1 VDWSALLIAFT
12 LGIAVMGALI
22 LFVRADVLAKYDEAQ
37 TISDG
42 AAELLEVLAE
52 AGLVI
57 NAENTVVRATTSA
70 MALGLV
76 RNRAL
81 VHKELKQLAK
91 TARESRAM
99 EKLETE
105 LLSGIRGSK
114 RLYVSA
120 RAINLGEGSVLLIID
135 DKTEAQRLDE
145 TRRDFVANIS
155 HELKTPVGA
164 IGLLAEAIEANPKDA
179 AMVGKLSATVVKESK
194 RLSALVKDI
203 IQLSR
208 IQAAD
213 SAMSSELI
221 ELEPVVRDAIDR
233 NAFKAER
240 RKVTIEF
247 QSEKG
252 VRVFGD
258 EEMLAVAFKNIIENA
273 IVYSAEG
280 SKVGV
285 ALTKDG
291 GVAEVII
298 SDSGVGISKEDQ
310 KRIFERFYRTDPARS
325 RQTGGTGLGLSIVK
339 HVIESHLGEIKLFSK
354 PGVGSTFTLRLPV
367 ADRKLVT
374 KKKKVTDG

>member
-1 VDWSALLIAFT
+1 
-12 LGIAVMGALI
+12 MGALI

-91 TARESRAM
+91 TARESKAM

-120 RAINLGEGSVLLIID
+120 RAIDLGEGSVLLIID

-179 AMVGKLSATVVKESK
+179 AMVGKLSANVVKESK

-208 IQAAD
+208 IQAAE
-213 SAMSSELI
+213 SAMNSELI

-240 RKVTIEF
+240 RKVTIDF
-247 QSEKG
+247 QGEKG

-291 GVAEVII
+291 GVAEVVI

>member
-1 VDWSALLIAFT
+1 MAIIGAFV
-12 LGIAVMGALI
+12 LGVAAMGALI
-22 LFVRADVLAKYDEAQ
+22 LWVRADVLAKYDEAQ

-57 NAENTVVRATTSA
+57 NAKDTVVRATSSA
-70 MALGLV
+70 MAMGLV
-76 RNRAL
+76 RDRAL
-81 VHKELKQLAK
+81 VHKELAKLASQ
-91 TARESRAM
+91 ARSSQTM
-99 EKLETE
+99 ERLEAE

-120 RAINLGEGSVLLIID
+120 RAINLGEDSILLIVD
-135 DKTEAQRLDE
+135 DKTDSQRLDE

-164 IGLLAEAIEANPKDA
+164 IGLLAEAIQNSTDNPEVVA
-179 AMVGKLSATVVKESK
+179 KLSGNVLKESK

-208 IQAAD
+208 VQAAETTIN
-213 SAMSSELI
+213 AELI
-221 ELEPVVRDAIDR
+221 DLEPVVRDAIDR
-233 NAFKAER
+233 NGFKAER
-240 RKVTIEF
+240 RNVTIECIAI
-247 QSEKG
+247 KG
-252 VRVFGD
+252 VKVFGD
-258 EEMLAVAFKNIIENA
+258 EEMLAVAIKNIIENA
-273 IVYSAEG
+273 IVYSPEG
-280 SKVGV
+280 SKVV
-285 ALTKDG
+285 VTLSKVG
-291 GVAEVII
+291 GVAEIAVT
-298 SDSGVGISKEDQ
+298 DSGVGISKQDQ

-367 ADRKLVT
+367 ADKKLVT
-374 KKKKVTDG
+374 KKKKVTNG

>member
-1 VDWSALLIAFT
+1 VNWPALLLAFA

-91 TARESRAM
+91 TARESKAM

-120 RAINLGEGSVLLIID
+120 RAIDLGEGSVLLIID

-179 AMVGKLSATVVKESK
+179 AMVGKLSANVVKESK

-213 SAMSSELI
+213 SAMNSELI

-240 RKVTIEF
+240 RKVTIDF
-247 QSEKG
+247 QGEKG

>member
-1 VDWSALLIAFT
+1 MAIVGAFV
-12 LGIAVMGALI
+12 LGVAAMGALI
-22 LFVRADVLAKYDEAQ
+22 LWVRADVLAKYDEAQ

-57 NAENTVVRATTSA
+57 NAKDTVVRATSSA
-70 MALGLV
+70 MAMGLV
-76 RNRAL
+76 RDRAL
-81 VHKELKQLAK
+81 VHKELAKLASK
-91 TARESRAM
+91 ARGSASM
-99 EKLETE
+99 ERLEAE

-120 RAINLGEGSVLLIID
+120 RAINLGEGSILLIVD
-135 DKTEAQRLDE
+135 DKTESQRLDE

-164 IGLLAEAIEANPKDA
+164 IGLLAEAIQNSTDNPEVVA
-179 AMVGKLSATVVKESK
+179 KLSGNVLKESK

-208 IQAAD
+208 VQAAD
-213 SAMSSELI
+213 TTINTELI
-221 ELEPVVRDAIDR
+221 DLEPVVRDAIDR
-233 NAFKAER
+233 NGFKAER
-240 RKVTIEF
+240 RNVTIECVAA
-247 QSEKG
+247 KDIK
-252 VRVFGD
+252 VFGD
-258 EEMLAVAFKNIIENA
+258 EEMLAVAIKNIIENA
-273 IVYSAEG
+273 IVYSPEG
-280 SKVGV
+280 SKVAV
-285 ALTKDG
+285 TLRKEG
-291 GVAEVII
+291 GVAEIAVT
-298 SDSGVGISKEDQ
+298 DSGVGISKQDQ

-367 ADRKLVT
+367 ADKKLVT
-374 KKKKVTDG
+374 KKKKVTNG

>member
-1 VDWSALLIAFT
+1 M
-12 LGIAVMGALI
+12 LGVAAMGVLI
-22 LFVRADVLAKYDEAQ
+22 LWVRADVLAKYDEAQ

-57 NAENTVVRATTSA
+57 NAKDTVVRATSSA
-70 MALGLV
+70 MAMGLV
-76 RNRAL
+76 RDRAL
-81 VHKELKQLAK
+81 VHKELAKLASK
-91 TARESRAM
+91 ARASQTM
-99 EKLETE
+99 EKLEAE

-120 RAINLGEGSVLLIID
+120 RAINLGEDSILLIID
-135 DKTEAQRLDE
+135 DKTESQRLDE

-164 IGLLAEAIEANPKDA
+164 IGLLAEAIQNSTEDPEVVA
-179 AMVGKLSATVVKESK
+179 KLSGNVLKEAK

-208 IQAAD
+208 VQAAETTIN
-213 SAMSSELI
+213 AELI
-221 ELEPVVRDAIDR
+221 DLEPVVRDAIDR
-233 NAFKAER
+233 NGFKAER
-240 RKVTIEF
+240 RRVTIECVA
-247 QSEKG
+247 EKD

-258 EEMLAVAFKNIIENA
+258 EEMLAVAIKNIIENA
-273 IVYSAEG
+273 IVYSPEG
-280 SKVGV
+280 SKVAV
-285 ALTKDG
+285 ALSKSA
-291 GVAEVII
+291 GVAEI
-298 SDSGVGISKEDQ
+298 SVTDSGVGISKQDQ

-367 ADRKLVT
+367 ADKKLVT
-374 KKKKVTDG
+374 KKKKVTNG